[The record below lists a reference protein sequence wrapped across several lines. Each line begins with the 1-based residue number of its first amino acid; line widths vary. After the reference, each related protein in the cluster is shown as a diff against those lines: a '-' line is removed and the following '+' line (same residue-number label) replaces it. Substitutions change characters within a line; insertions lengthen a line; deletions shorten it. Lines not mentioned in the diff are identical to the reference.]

1 LNNLIRI
8 NIFVEYNQ
16 YLYVN
21 RELSK
26 AFSENNQN
34 QAKVLLSKAKFFT
47 TLLEKI
53 KNKDEF

>member
-1 LNNLIRI
+1 M
-8 NIFVEYNQ
+8 EYNQ

-47 TLLEKI
+47 TLLAKI
-53 KNKDEF
+53 KDKDEL